1 MDRGYVVLYI
11 TRCGLT
17 VVQYRYII
25 ARSSSRRYRYR
36 PVATDYRYATAT
48 AKVADSLKK
57 YSCCTIAVTVFF
69 GF

>member
-17 VVQYRYII
+17 AVVQYRYII
-25 ARSSSRRYRYR
+25 ARSSRPYRYR